1 MSLSVHRLRLTQSN
15 LINLQYDLN
24 IVPLLTK
31 EDFKSH
37 YELLGRFDMNL
48 NCDFSDSSDFNSIEL
63 YNKLKQYNIYLK
75 IGDIISYDMN
85 TYYYDHPLIKF
96 DIF

>member
-1 MSLSVHRLRLTQSN
+1 MYLSVHRLRLTQSN
-15 LINLQYDLN
+15 LINLQYDSN

-37 YELLGRFDMNL
+37 FELLGRFDINL
-48 NCDFSDSSDFNSIEL
+48 NCDSSDFNSIEL

-85 TYYYDHPLIKF
+85 TYYYDNPLMKF

>member
-1 MSLSVHRLRLTQSN
+1 MSLLVHRLRLTQSN
-15 LINLQYDLN
+15 FINLQYDSN

-48 NCDFSDSSDFNSIEL
+48 NCDSIEL
-63 YNKLKQYNIYLK
+63 YNKLKQYDIYLK

-85 TYYYDHPLIKF
+85 TYYYDHPLIRF

>member
-1 MSLSVHRLRLTQSN
+1 MVLLVHRLRLTESN
-15 LINLQYDLN
+15 LIDLQYDSN
-24 IVPLLTK
+24 SIPLLTK
-31 EDFKSH
+31 EDFKSQ
-37 YELLGRFDMNL
+37 YKLLGRFDMNL
-48 NCDFSDSSDFNSIEL
+48 NCGSIDL
-63 YNKLKQYNIYLK
+63 YNKLKDYGIYLK